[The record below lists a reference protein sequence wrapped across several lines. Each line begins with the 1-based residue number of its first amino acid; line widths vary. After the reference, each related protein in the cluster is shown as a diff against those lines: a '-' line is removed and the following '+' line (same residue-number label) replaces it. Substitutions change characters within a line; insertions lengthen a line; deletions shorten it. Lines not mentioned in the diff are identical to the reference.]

1 MAACRWLAL
10 CLTVALWAAPAQAG
24 KNLALIIANQN
35 YKDFG
40 DAGDAF
46 DATLANDALRAA
58 DFEIRTIRNLNRKGL
73 SKVAA
78 GIRADI
84 AAADRV
90 IVFLSGHVV
99 STGRESWLLTTDAK
113 RQDGLLVGAYGLPI
127 HMLTDLLADKAGA
140 AVLLVGHSAAV
151 QRLANGL
158 DYGYAPAAI
167 PQGVTVFAGRTGD
180 LVTVLREH
188 LLRVRPETLC
198 RITEFS
204 EHESNGRELDEGE
217 RVAVEVL
224 PVLGQSAAAVEP
236 GDGAFDHPTPGLDD
250 EALHPI
256 GSLDDLGLEIGQDAG
271 QGAVKDRPLIGAV
284 GEQFPEKGKQTEQG
298 RQQRET
304 AVAILNVGGG
314 DDAVQQQALRIDQNM
329 PLLALDQ
336 LAGIE
341 AVAVDASPPFSALFT
356 L

>member
-1 MAACRWLAL
+1 MN
-10 CLTVALWAAPAQAG
+10 VVHEAG
-24 KNLALIIANQN
+24 LFQGRLGFTKAIVLLEEGCEEFSNIQGLGQ
-35 YKDFG
+35 
-40 DAGDAF
+40 
-46 DATLANDALRAA
+46 
-58 DFEIRTIRNLNRKGL
+58 IRFPKGN
-73 SKVAA
+73 
-78 GIRADI
+78 I
-84 AAADRV
+84 AAAFEEIRRV
-90 IVFLSGHVV
+90 LE
-99 STGRESWLLTTDAK
+99 RED
-113 RQDGLLVGAYGLPI
+113 
-127 HMLTDLLADKAGA
+127 
-140 AVLLVGHSAAV
+140 
-151 QRLANGL
+151 
-158 DYGYAPAAI
+158 
-167 PQGVTVFAGRTGD
+167 
-180 LVTVLREH
+180 

-271 QGAVKDRPLIGAV
+271 QGAVKDRALIGAV

-341 AVAVDASPPFSALFT
+341 AVAVDASPLFQRFSHSDCR
-356 L
+356 

>member
-1 MAACRWLAL
+1 M
-10 CLTVALWAAPAQAG
+10 
-24 KNLALIIANQN
+24 
-35 YKDFG
+35 
-40 DAGDAF
+40 
-46 DATLANDALRAA
+46 
-58 DFEIRTIRNLNRKGL
+58 
-73 SKVAA
+73 
-78 GIRADI
+78 
-84 AAADRV
+84 
-90 IVFLSGHVV
+90 
-99 STGRESWLLTTDAK
+99 TDTP
-113 RQDGLLVGAYGLPI
+113 QV
-127 HMLTDLLADKAGA
+127 LLAHHLKT
-140 AVLLVGHSAAV
+140 LKL
-151 QRLANGL
+151 
-158 DYGYAPAAI
+158 P
-167 PQGVTVFAGRTGD
+167 TF
-180 LVTVLREH
+180 LREYDKLARQCATEGADH
-188 LLRVRPETLC
+188 VRYLVRLTELELIDRERRMVERRIRQARFPAVKSLDSFDFKAIASLRVRPETLC

>member
-1 MAACRWLAL
+1 MLLWLA
-10 CLTVALWAAPAQAG
+10 
-24 KNLALIIANQN
+24 
-35 YKDFG
+35 
-40 DAGDAF
+40 
-46 DATLANDALRAA
+46 
-58 DFEIRTIRNLNRKGL
+58 
-73 SKVAA
+73 
-78 GIRADI
+78 
-84 AAADRV
+84 
-90 IVFLSGHVV
+90 
-99 STGRESWLLTTDAK
+99 
-113 RQDGLLVGAYGLPI
+113 
-127 HMLTDLLADKAGA
+127 AGA
-140 AVLLVGHSAAV
+140 AVNLRSCCVGSASGFTPGLLFSGSATKGVPAPLELQSRPV
-151 QRLANGL
+151 HRGGMEERIWITRLGSWPLALLWVRPGSRRRRRC
-158 DYGYAPAAI
+158 GSC
-167 PQGVTVFAGRTGD
+167 
-180 LVTVLREH
+180 
-188 LLRVRPETLC
+188 LRVRPETLC

-224 PVLGQSAAAVEP
+224 LVLGQSAAAVEP

>member
-1 MAACRWLAL
+1 MNFTQLKAFHALARTGCVTKAAEYLHVSQPAVTAQIKAL
-10 CLTVALWAAPAQAG
+10 ERDYDVALFHRQG
-24 KNLALIIANQN
+24 HNL
-35 YKDFG
+35 
-40 DAGDAF
+40 
-46 DATLANDALRAA
+46 T
-58 DFEIRTIRNLNRKGL
+58 
-73 SKVAA
+73 
-78 GIRADI
+78 
-84 AAADRV
+84 
-90 IVFLSGHVV
+90 
-99 STGRESWLLTTDAK
+99 
-113 RQDGLLVGAYGLPI
+113 
-127 HMLTDLLADKAGA
+127 
-140 AVLLVGHSAAV
+140 
-151 QRLANGL
+151 
-158 DYGYAPAAI
+158 
-167 PQGVTVFAGRTGD
+167 
-180 LVTVLREH
+180 
-188 LLRVRPETLC
+188 LRVRPETLC

-271 QGAVKDRPLIGAV
+271 QGAVKDRALIGAV

>member
-1 MAACRWLAL
+1 M
-10 CLTVALWAAPAQAG
+10 TV
-24 KNLALIIANQN
+24 
-35 YKDFG
+35 
-40 DAGDAF
+40 
-46 DATLANDALRAA
+46 
-58 DFEIRTIRNLNRKGL
+58 
-73 SKVAA
+73 
-78 GIRADI
+78 GI
-84 AAADRV
+84 
-90 IVFLSGHVV
+90 
-99 STGRESWLLTTDAK
+99 
-113 RQDGLLVGAYGLPI
+113 
-127 HMLTDLLADKAGA
+127 
-140 AVLLVGHSAAV
+140 
-151 QRLANGL
+151 
-158 DYGYAPAAI
+158 
-167 PQGVTVFAGRTGD
+167 
-180 LVTVLREH
+180 
-188 LLRVRPETLC
+188 RVRPETLC

-236 GDGAFDHPTPGLDD
+236 GDGAVDHPTPGLDD

-271 QGAVKDRPLIGAV
+271 QGAVKDRAPIGAV

-298 RQQRET
+298 RQPRET

-314 DDAVQQQALRIDQNM
+314 DDAVQQQALRIDQNR

>member
-1 MAACRWLAL
+1 MSKEPGALQEKMYLLETRLTPLTRRHGIDDLGHLVTKLRNGGGEPLVNEVVDAMTTNETFFFRDKSPFDQFQQTVLPSLIESRENRKSIRIWCAACSTGQEPHSIAMLLKEESAKLAGWR
-10 CLTVALWAAPAQAG
+10 TEIVATDLSAQAMDKAKVG
-24 KNLALIIANQN
+24 LYSQ
-35 YKDFG
+35 
-40 DAGDAF
+40 
-46 DATLANDALRAA
+46 
-58 DFEIRTIRNLNRKGL
+58 FEVQRGL
-73 SKVAA
+73 PVQFMVKYFKQMNETWQIDSA
-78 GIRADI
+78 IRAM
-84 AAADRV
+84 V
-90 IVFLSGHVV
+90 NFLP
-99 STGRESWLLTTDAK
+99 L
-113 RQDGLLVGAYGLPI
+113 
-127 HMLTDLLADKAGA
+127 
-140 AVLLVGHSAAV
+140 
-151 QRLANGL
+151 N
-158 DYGYAPAAI
+158 
-167 PQGVTVFAGRTGD
+167 
-180 LVTVLREH
+180 

-236 GDGAFDHPTPGLDD
+236 GDGAVDHPTPGLDD

-271 QGAVKDRPLIGAV
+271 QGAVKDRALIGAV

-298 RQQRET
+298 RQPRET

-314 DDAVQQQALRIDQNM
+314 DDAVQQQALRIDQNR

>member
-1 MAACRWLAL
+1 MNGVRSSRFAVSNRICTEETPLVSIVTASFNQAQYIEEAIESVLA
-10 CLTVALWAAPAQAG
+10 Q
-24 KNLALIIANQN
+24 
-35 YKDFG
+35 
-40 DAGDAF
+40 
-46 DATLANDALRAA
+46 
-58 DFEIRTIRNLNRKGL
+58 
-73 SKVAA
+73 
-78 GIRADI
+78 
-84 AAADRV
+84 
-90 IVFLSGHVV
+90 
-99 STGRESWLLTTDAK
+99 
-113 RQDGLLVGAYGLPI
+113 
-127 HMLTDLLADKAGA
+127 
-140 AVLLVGHSAAV
+140 
-151 QRLANGL
+151 
-158 DYGYAPAAI
+158 DYGNIEY
-167 PQGVTVFAGRTGD
+167 V
-180 LVTVLREH
+180 VLDDGSTDDTEE

-271 QGAVKDRPLIGAV
+271 QGAVKDRALIGAV

>member
-1 MAACRWLAL
+1 MR
-10 CLTVALWAAPAQAG
+10 P
-24 KNLALIIANQN
+24 
-35 YKDFG
+35 
-40 DAGDAF
+40 
-46 DATLANDALRAA
+46 
-58 DFEIRTIRNLNRKGL
+58 
-73 SKVAA
+73 
-78 GIRADI
+78 
-84 AAADRV
+84 
-90 IVFLSGHVV
+90 
-99 STGRESWLLTTDAK
+99 
-113 RQDGLLVGAYGLPI
+113 
-127 HMLTDLLADKAGA
+127 
-140 AVLLVGHSAAV
+140 SAA
-151 QRLANGL
+151 
-158 DYGYAPAAI
+158 
-167 PQGVTVFAGRTGD
+167 FF
-180 LVTVLREH
+180 
-188 LLRVRPETLC
+188 LRVRPETLC

>member
-1 MAACRWLAL
+1 MRRPASI
-10 CLTVALWAAPAQAG
+10 LW
-24 KNLALIIANQN
+24 
-35 YKDFG
+35 
-40 DAGDAF
+40 
-46 DATLANDALRAA
+46 
-58 DFEIRTIRNLNRKGL
+58 
-73 SKVAA
+73 
-78 GIRADI
+78 
-84 AAADRV
+84 
-90 IVFLSGHVV
+90 
-99 STGRESWLLTTDAK
+99 
-113 RQDGLLVGAYGLPI
+113 
-127 HMLTDLLADKAGA
+127 
-140 AVLLVGHSAAV
+140 HSASV
-151 QRLANGL
+151 NGC
-158 DYGYAPAAI
+158 D
-167 PQGVTVFAGRTGD
+167 
-180 LVTVLREH
+180 
-188 LLRVRPETLC
+188 LRVRPETLC

-236 GDGAFDHPTPGLDD
+236 GDGAFDHPAPGLDD

-271 QGAVKDRPLIGAV
+271 QGAVKDRALIGAV

-341 AVAVDASPPFSALFT
+341 AVAVDASPLFQRFSHSDCR
-356 L
+356 